1 MGGKWRGNGEAEGRM
16 MDGDNLGQMQTA
28 TRRKGDPLV
37 NMFKAIAACD
47 RREALVAMAGI
58 LDRESIESPAIC
70 SFYSHRE
77 DAEWWAEIAPP
88 HQVQAYVWAGLKQLR
103 HEAMGRDMRA
113 RMIVALWNGMAPEDR
128 VKFLAFAKGQQDA

>member
-1 MGGKWRGNGEAEGRM
+1 
-16 MDGDNLGQMQTA
+16 MDGDNFNRMQTVA
-28 TRRKGDPLV
+28 PRNGDPLV
-37 NMFKAIAACD
+37 NLFKAVAACD

-58 LDRESIESPAIC
+58 LDREVIESPEITC
-70 SFYSHRE
+70 LFNQKE

-103 HEAMGRDMRA
+103 NDAMGRNMRA

-128 VKFLAFAKGQQDA
+128 AKFLAFAQGQADA

>member
-1 MGGKWRGNGEAEGRM
+1 M
-16 MDGDNLGQMQTA
+16 MDGDNFGQMQTVA
-28 TRRKGDPLV
+28 ARKGDPLV
-37 NMFKAIAACD
+37 NLFRAIQDCP
-47 RREALVAMAGI
+47 RREALIAMAAV
-58 LDRESIESPAIC
+58 LDREAIESPPI
-70 SFYSHRE
+70 STFYSHRE

-128 VKFLAFAKGQQDA
+128 AKFLAFVQGQADG